1 MAFFTPDEAA
11 ALAQTVVRVGML
23 VDLEFGGTPPDGG
36 PVYVWN
42 GFGNQ
47 VFGGKT
53 YLGCGDLGSIEGL
66 EEARNP
72 VSHQVTLTLSGV
84 PDSPA
89 DILAKALEAADIV
102 QGRLAIVSLQLFD
115 GAWQPVSGPI
125 PIYFGIMQPP
135 RVMREAATELAGARR
150 TLILP
155 TENLFFGRGRP
166 PAGRY
171 TDREQQTRYPG
182 DRFCEYVAQLV
193 NQTISWPDYL
203 WLLGTSLA
211 ASVITFSGGLA

>member
-11 ALAQTVVRVGML
+11 ALAGTVVRVGML

-36 PVYVWN
+36 PVYLWN
-42 GFGNQ
+42 GFGQQ

-53 YLGCGDLGSIEGL
+53 YLGCGDLGTIEGL

-89 DILAKALEAADIV
+89 DILGKALESTDIV
-102 QGRLAIVSLQLFD
+102 QGRMAIVSMQLFD
-115 GAWQPVSGPI
+115 GAWQPAGGPI

-135 RVMREAATELAGARR
+135 RVTLEAATELSGARR
-150 TLILP
+150 TLVLP

-193 NQTISWPDYL
+193 NQTINWPDY
-203 WLLGTSLA
+203 
-211 ASVITFSGGLA
+211 